1 MNCQNFETVVNE
13 LARNQMMEAS
23 EREQA
28 SLHSDEC
35 DNCAARLRAERR
47 LTSSLKELSAD
58 MRTANAEG
66 APARVEQLLLA
77 EFRSH
82 RSAVKVARQGSH
94 SSYWIYAAVA
104 ALFLVVV
111 GIGAT
116 RLFVSVPTESRAEN
130 KVIKNVAPS
139 PITNPSPEVTAVPEL
154 VAVDR
159 PRKQPQRSP
168 KKASAANRDGLTAGA
183 RETVSPSNR
192 ENEVTTDFYPVGY
205 SSALSVQD
213 GGQVVRVELPRS
225 AMARFGVPV
234 NMDRYD
240 ERVKADVLVGTDG
253 LARAIRFVQ
262 SRD

>member
-23 EREQA
+23 LREQA
-28 SLHSDEC
+28 ALHSAEC
-35 DNCAARLRAERR
+35 DVCAARLRAERR
-47 LTSSLKELSAD
+47 LTSSLKELSAEF
-58 MRTANAEG
+58 RTAHSEG
-66 APARVEQLLLA
+66 APARLEQLLMA
-77 EFRSH
+77 EFRNH
-82 RSAVKVARQGSH
+82 RSAVKVARQGFRSA
-94 SSYWIYAAVA
+94 YWISAAIA
-104 ALFLVVV
+104 ALFLVMI

-116 RLFVSVPTESRAEN
+116 RLFVSAPPENKAEN
-130 KVIKNVAPS
+130 KTIESLAPTRGVNSESVQSATPEATVA
-139 PITNPSPEVTAVPEL
+139 EL
-154 VAVDR
+154 
-159 PRKQPQRSP
+159 PRKQP
-168 KKASAANRDGLTAGA
+168 NRARRGTVVAHRKGITPVA
-183 RETVSPSNR
+183 RETLSASNR
-192 ENEVTTDFYPVGY
+192 DNEVTTDFYPVGY

-213 GGQVVRVELPRS
+213 GGQVVRVEMPRS